1 MAVGEIFERLHFP
14 MLLPRVAGGLSPP
27 TIIGL
32 SNNSS
37 TYWTDEREYC
47 VGDRHDDLLL
57 LVVCV
62 VRREEAIIFL
72 CHIFLNFITEN

>member
-14 MLLPRVAGGLSPP
+14 MLLPRVAGGLLSP
-27 TIIGL
+27 TIVGL
-32 SNNSS
+32 SNSSS
-37 TYWTDEREYC
+37 TFWTGEREY